1 MKKISF
7 FLISLFLLIN
17 IGACTGYKPI
27 FGSSNL
33 EFTIADYSITGDNKL
48 GNQIYSRLYNLSQ
61 STKKTSEAKNIY
73 ILINVSKNKNATAKA
88 STGKILAYKIN
99 LSTTVIVKDF
109 ITNDEILNQK
119 FVSSLSYKVQDQYS
133 ETVKL
138 ENKSTDNLINNIYQE
153 LLIKLSQNILTK
165 W

>member
-109 ITNDEILNQK
+109 ITDNQILNEN
-119 FVSSLSYKVQDQYS
+119 FVLSSSYKVQSQHS
-133 ETVKL
+133 ETLRL
-138 ENKSTDNLINNIYQE
+138 ENRSIENLLNETYQN
-153 LLIKLSQNILTK
+153 LLIKLSENIL
-165 W
+165 